1 MKKALLSLGIVS
13 ILFLGTNNVFA
24 APMQPN
30 HQMKAPQK
38 IEKQQP
44 PKQNNRIAHSTK
56 NVAPTPKHHVAPAP
70 KRHVAPA
77 PKHTAYVAPKPHNVA
92 PPPPQRVAYTPYAY
106 NNGFALKIGNF
117 FLSI

>member
-38 IEKQQP
+38 IEKHQP
-44 PKQNNRIAHSTK
+44 APKQVAHKPNQKTVIVQK
-56 NVAPTPKHHVAPAP
+56 NYVAHAPKHHVAPPPP
-70 KRHVAPA
+70 KHHVA
-77 PKHTAYVAPKPHNVA
+77 HN
-92 PPPPQRVAYTPYAY
+92 PQPVVIAQQPYYNYGY

>member
-1 MKKALLSLGIVS
+1 MKKTLLSLGIVS

-38 IEKQQP
+38 IEKHQP
-44 PKQNNRIAHSTK
+44 PKQNNRISH
-56 NVAPTPKHHVAPAP
+56 APKHVAPAP
-70 KRHVAPA
+70 R
-77 PKHTAYVAPKPHNVA
+77 HTAYVAPKPHHVA